1 MHKKFQNN
9 MILFLQRKVL
19 YTKLK
24 SKISMNLLKNR
35 IGICTAFLEENNKH
49 GVRISLAL
57 ADHFKTFCPTLEMM
71 GFCAKTNTPK
81 DEPNWRLP

>member
-24 SKISMNLLKNR
+24 SKISMNLLKNK

-49 GVRISLAL
+49 GVRMYITPPWPSNQIRFF
-57 ADHFKTFCPTLEMM
+57 DPIQNPTGRGSIE
-71 GFCAKTNTPK
+71 PK
-81 DEPNWRLP
+81 QNV